1 MSIQQRTQI
10 LQILYDE
17 HFKGSSKLDRELLI
31 EQMHINLDGIQP
43 EIVYLEEDGYIKLKR
58 QQIGVRIFTSLSITA
73 KGINFIEVNSMSEN
87 SRPHID
93 ALLLPSDVIQGKMA
107 TNAFDVFLCYHNIDN
122 AFVKHIGEQLKARG
136 LLPWLDE
143 WELRPGLSWQR
154 LLEDQIEHIKSVAV
168 FVGAN
173 GIGPWQQMEM
183 DAFLREFV
191 RRGCPVIPV
200 ILPDTPKEPRLP
212 LFLAGLTWVD
222 FRKPEPESLARLIWG
237 ITGQKG

>member
-1 MSIQQRTQI
+1 MDLTQ
-10 LQILYDE
+10 
-17 HFKGSSKLDRELLI
+17 LI
-31 EQMHINLDGIQP
+31 EQMHTNLDGIQP

-87 SRPHID
+87 SRLHID

-173 GIGPWQQMEM
+173 GIGPWQ
-183 DAFLREFV
+183 L
-191 RRGCPVIPV
+191 
-200 ILPDTPKEPRLP
+200 K
-212 LFLAGLTWVD
+212 GLLLGSTITWKTVS
-222 FRKPEPESLARLIWG
+222 KHCYAV
-237 ITGQKG
+237 